1 MSEDEAQI
9 RELLA
14 RWQAA
19 SIAGDSATLQSLMTD
34 DAVFLLPGR
43 APMQRAEFLALA
55 EAPGPR
61 PALAIQQQVRE
72 IGIEGDMAWLWSELA
87 VSILPPGAQRSI
99 ERAGHTLTIFR
110 KQVGVWKLARDANL
124 LTVRVD

>member
-19 SIAGDSATLQSLMTD
+19 TIAGDSATLQSLMTED
-34 DAVFLLPGR
+34 VVFLLPGR

-55 EAPGPR
+55 DAPGPR
-61 PALAIQQQVRE
+61 PALGIQQQIRE
-72 IGIEGDMAWLWSELA
+72 IGIDGELA
-87 VSILPPGAQRSI
+87 
-99 ERAGHTLTIFR
+99 
-110 KQVGVWKLARDANL
+110 
-124 LTVRVD
+124 

>member
-14 RWQAA
+14 RWQTAT
-19 SIAGDSATLQSLMTD
+19 IAGDSATLLSLMTD
-34 DAVFLLPGR
+34 DVVFLLPGR
-43 APMQRAEFLALA
+43 APMQRAEFVALI

-61 PALAIQQQVRE
+61 PGLAIQQQIRE
-72 IGIEGDMAWLWSELA
+72 IGVDGELAWLWSELA
-87 VSILPPGAQRSI
+87 VSVRPPGAQRTI

-110 KQVGVWKLARDANL
+110 KQDGVWKLARDANL
-124 LTVRVD
+124 LTVRAD